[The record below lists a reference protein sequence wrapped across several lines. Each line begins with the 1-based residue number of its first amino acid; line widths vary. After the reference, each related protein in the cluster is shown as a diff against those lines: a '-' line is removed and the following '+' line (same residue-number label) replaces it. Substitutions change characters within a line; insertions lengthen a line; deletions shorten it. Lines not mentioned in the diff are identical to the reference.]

1 MKTTSAALPVQFFLL
16 LHLFSAIFY
25 GSTCY
30 INFIVYIGRQ
40 SYKQAWTEVLMVSIW
55 TQTTEIED
63 GMIHQTHDLN
73 AVPMTADTGS
83 KLLWSRRVPN
93 KIKIFWW
100 LRHID
105 RLNIRANLHHKSRCA
120 NIVEDR
126 NHLIFT
132 CPSTTEIC
140 YRAGLTPQLQVLND
154 IYMEPPSQL
163 FPALIGKDF
172 GRSHDRTEDLGLM
185 QHFEI

>member
-100 LRHID
+100 LRHIN
-105 RLNIRANLHHKSRCA
+105 RLNIRANLHHKS
-120 NIVEDR
+120 IIDSS
-126 NHLIFT
+126 H
-132 CPSTTEIC
+132 CPDEPTLSRIAITSSSPTLPQQ
-140 YRAGLTPQLQVLND
+140 RSVTGLD
-154 IYMEPPSQL
+154 
-163 FPALIGKDF
+163 
-172 GRSHDRTEDLGLM
+172 
-185 QHFEI
+185 